1 MRHFFALLLILI
13 LGLTSCEG
21 RKSQNQALAESIDN
35 FKKNTSVE
43 KLTYTPKNY
52 TYQNIDTTFVNG
64 FSIYNKLYIDMENSI
79 LVEEKNKNSIVHKT
93 YIREGKADVIV
104 KFKDEILFSETIDNT
119 FILQTDATQKD
130 TLKNMTLLNVFV
142 DKTFSNQSQTNKT
155 DIFIQF
161 YNPKNTKAQ
170 LSYKLTINLN
180 KKYTLQKIKNT
191 NQSYTF

>member
-13 LGLTSCEG
+13 LALTSCEG

-142 DKTFSNQSQTNKT
+142 DETFSNQSQTNKT

>member
-142 DKTFSNQSQTNKT
+142 DETFSNQSQTNKT

>member
-21 RKSQNQALAESIDN
+21 RKSQNQALAESIDD

-119 FILQTDATQKD
+119 FILQTDATQKE
-130 TLKNMTLLNVFV
+130 TLKNMTLLNVFL